1 MGIWITIII
10 ASVVFVLSLILGIY
24 VGNKRLIASLKNKKE
39 QLELEIQNKQKEIKD
54 LLDKAEEEAKALK
67 QKELI
72 EAREEIHKLREQFDL
87 EAKQQREELKVLE
100 ERLIRKEESL
110 EKKEE
115 TIEKL
120 KEKLESQIENTEKLE
135 KDLETKLNIIAKMSE
150 EEAKELVIKEAKE
163 KYELEIAQKF
173 KEIKDQYED
182 EAKKYA
188 RWVITTAIQRYASD
202 ITSELTTSTVALP
215 TDDMKGRIIGREGR
229 NIRTF
234 EKLTGAD
241 LIIDDTPEIV
251 VISSFNPLRREI
263 AKRTLEMLVADGRIH
278 PARIEELYEK
288 SKKEIEEYIKE
299 VGKEAVVRVG
309 IKQPHNEIIKLLGRL
324 KFRTSYGQDVLEHSI
339 EVAQFA
345 GMMASELGL
354 NVELAKRAALFHD
367 LGKAVDHE
375 VEGSHALVGGQ
386 IARRYGEK
394 LEVVNAIQYH
404 HNEVDPMT
412 PEAVLVAAS
421 DALSASRPGARKET
435 LENYIRRIEQL
446 EEIAKSFRYVDKAYA
461 IQAGRELRIIVQ
473 PDKVEDA
480 VAEKLAHDIS
490 IQIEEKVQYPGVIK
504 VTVIREKRSVAYA
517 S

>member
-1 MGIWITIII
+1 MGIWITIIV
-10 ASVVFVLSLILGIY
+10 AFVVFVLSLILGIY
-24 VGNKRLIASLKNKKE
+24 VGNKRLIASLKNRKE
-39 QLELEIQNKQKEIKD
+39 QLELEIQNKQKEIKE

-87 EAKQQREELKVLE
+87 EAKQQREELKALE

-120 KEKLESQIENTEKLE
+120 KEKLESQIENAEKLE
-135 KDLETKLNIIAKMSE
+135 KDLETKLNVIAKMSE

-299 VGKEAVVRVG
+299 MGKEAVVRVG